1 MSNDISGAGEDDIAC
16 SLTLTVAADWTIVD
30 QLDGEN

>member
-16 SLTLTVAADWTIVD
+16 SLTLTVAAEWTIVD
-30 QLDGEN
+30 QLDGEK